1 MLHIGKDSTVD
12 SSTWDERYA
21 GEDLVWS
28 ATPNQWVE
36 QVAVG
41 LAPGRVLDLAGGEG
55 RNALWLAARG
65 WRATVV
71 DFSQVGLDRAR
82 ALAAQRFGADD
93 ERLVTV
99 RADLVT
105 YRPER
110 GSFDLV
116 LVVYLQL
123 GEPARRIVLQ
133 MAAAA
138 VAPGGRLL
146 VVAHDSTNLT
156 AGVGGPQDPR
166 VLYTCGDIQADLAG
180 TGLLI
185 ERSEAVLRAVE
196 TETGPR
202 DAVDALLIAI
212 RTGPEIA
219 PTRETQS

>member
-1 MLHIGKDSTVD
+1 MLPSGKEGTVD

-21 GEDLVWS
+21 GKDLVWS

-82 ALAAQRFGADD
+82 ALAVERFGDD
-93 ERLVTV
+93 DQRLVTV
-99 RADLVT
+99 RADLLT
-105 YRPER
+105 YHPER

-123 GEPARRIVLQ
+123 VAPARRAVLR
-133 MAAAA
+133 MAATA

-156 AGVGGPQDPR
+156 AGVGGPPDPR
-166 VLYTCGDIQADLAG
+166 VLYTCEDIQADLAG
-180 TGLLI
+180 SGLLI

-202 DAVDALLIAI
+202 DAVDALLLAV
-212 RTGPEIA
+212 RTGPETR